1 MLESSILQV
10 KIQKPGELTSN
21 RGPPRKFFSGIRIRG
36 NSTVEETGSL
46 ADPEEPVA
54 NPGGQTWQQRAL
66 HRYYH
71 SRPGWINGTER
82 FQALLSAHLAP
93 GGAILEIGAGP
104 SNPTTRFL
112 ATIGKVTGIDPDPL
126 VETND
131 ACAQVIVNDARRIPA
146 NDESFDSVVSNYVL
160 EHVEDPASMSA
171 ECWRVLRPGG
181 VLAFRTPNLWHYVSL
196 IARLTPQSFH
206 ERVAL
211 KAQNAS
217 EDAHDPYP
225 TFHRMNTRS
234 DCRRFLE
241 QAGFE
246 ILVLDCIEAEPL
258 YALFSRFAFYPM
270 MVWERILNSTDL
282 LQSLRAN
289 LFCVARKPL

>member
-1 MLESSILQV
+1 MSTTKGRERVTNQGDPVLD
-10 KIQKPGELTSN
+10 PGE
-21 RGPPRKFFSGIRIRG
+21 
-36 NSTVEETGSL
+36 
-46 ADPEEPVA
+46 
-54 NPGGQTWQQRAL
+54 QTWQQRAL
-66 HRYYH
+66 HRYYQ
-71 SRPGWINGTER
+71 SRPGWTNGTER
-82 FQALLSAHLAP
+82 FRALLTAHLAP
-93 GGAILEIGAGP
+93 GGPILEIGAGP
-104 SNPTTRFL
+104 SNPTTQFL
-112 ATIGKVTGIDPDPL
+112 ATIGEVTGIDPDPL

-131 ACAQVIVNDARRIPA
+131 ACAQAIVHDARRIPA

-225 TFHRMNTRS
+225 TLYRMNTRS
-234 DCRRFLE
+234 DCRRILE
-241 QAGFE
+241 DAGFE
-246 ILVLDCIEAEPL
+246 LLVLDCLEGEPS
-258 YALFSRFAFYPM
+258 YGLFSRLAFYPM
-270 MVWERILNSTDL
+270 MVWERILNSSDL
-282 LQSLRAN
+282 FQDLRVN
-289 LFCVARKPL
+289 IFCVARKSR